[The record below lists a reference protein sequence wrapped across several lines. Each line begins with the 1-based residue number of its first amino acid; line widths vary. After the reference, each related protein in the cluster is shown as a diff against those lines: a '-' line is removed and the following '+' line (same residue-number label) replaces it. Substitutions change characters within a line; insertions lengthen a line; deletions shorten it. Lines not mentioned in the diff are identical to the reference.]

1 MSYIKDILF
10 QSLTLTGLDG
20 SPADLGGEI
29 TTLIAFDYYE
39 SIFEPTVKVT
49 STFVGLEQ
57 LLATKSFRGTEKLSF
72 SIKHPS
78 GVLSFNDLII
88 QSMQQNDSSSTS
100 NLYTILATSPD
111 AIKNY
116 EKRLTQRYDP
126 SVKISTHVSSILGRL
141 GSSRPADIES
151 TSNSLGF
158 YGNYWT
164 PFKAL
169 YWLAKRSAS
178 GTGSSDGSGTSR
190 VGFLFWENQ
199 FGYNFKS
206 IDTIAEQSKT
216 NIIQQFDQTDTVNEI
231 GNSNDFN
238 VFNAR
243 FERDQNII
251 DQIAKG
257 MYSDDASYY
266 NLQSLGQSIQVP
278 SQKLSYGDKVF
289 SGQSHFGGDASLGN
303 YDFNS
308 SMNFLSV
315 QFLVDGT
322 MNREGKQQF
331 TNNPDG
337 EENIHK
343 IKGQSRMRYASMMAR
358 SLRITVPLNFQLA
371 AGLPIQVNLIQ
382 SNTGSSKHQSGVFI
396 IKDLRHNI
404 EMTDEGIKGFTH
416 LRLLSDTYGSDDKVT
431 TNASVL

>member
-1 MSYIKDILF
+1 MHHSLMSYIKDILF

-78 GVLSFNDLII
+78 GVLSFDDLII

-100 NLYTILATSPD
+100 NVYTILATSPD
-111 AIKNY
+111 AVKNF

-141 GSSRPADIES
+141 GSSRSADIEP

-216 NIIQQFDQTDTVNEI
+216 NIIQQFDQTDTVDDV
-231 GNSNDFN
+231 GNANDFN

-243 FERDQNII
+243 FEKDQNII

-257 MYSDDASYY
+257 MYSDSARYY
-266 NLQSLGQSIQVP
+266 NVQSLGQAIQVP
-278 SQKLSYGDKVF
+278 SQQLSYGDKV
-289 SGQSHFGGDASLGN
+289 
-303 YDFNS
+303 
-308 SMNFLSV
+308 
-315 QFLVDGT
+315 
-322 MNREGKQQF
+322 
-331 TNNPDG
+331 
-337 EENIHK
+337 
-343 IKGQSRMRYASMMAR
+343 
-358 SLRITVPLNFQLA
+358 
-371 AGLPIQVNLIQ
+371 
-382 SNTGSSKHQSGVFI
+382 
-396 IKDLRHNI
+396 
-404 EMTDEGIKGFTH
+404 
-416 LRLLSDTYGSDDKVT
+416 
-431 TNASVL
+431 